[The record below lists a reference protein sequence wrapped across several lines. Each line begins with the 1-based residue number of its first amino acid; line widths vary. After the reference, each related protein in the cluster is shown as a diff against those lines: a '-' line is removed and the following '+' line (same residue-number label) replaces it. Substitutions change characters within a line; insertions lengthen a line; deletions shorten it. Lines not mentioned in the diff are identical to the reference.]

1 MLDTVP
7 PQRTPRARHANEA
20 PNNVLKI
27 TICTILGALIP
38 GVAHLIAGRRYTGMA
53 LLTVTLGLPL
63 TALAVLYFGNGLNT
77 AITVST
83 NPQLL
88 LAVAFAAV
96 LGWLAWSLTIIDGHF
111 ALRQGEVSRHHRALL
126 TSLVVLLTTG
136 LALPTYAVANTA
148 MLQRSLVNTVFASD
162 TAAPP
167 TASPEVA
174 VQDPWRNVGRV
185 NIMLLGSDAGVGR
198 KGTRPDTIMV
208 ASVDT
213 KSGNTVLLS
222 LPRNLQYARF
232 RPGSPGAKAWPRGF
246 RYGDEPFING
256 IWSWADDNPKLF
268 PNAKNPGLAATQSAV
283 EQTLGLDV
291 HYWATV
297 NLAGFED
304 LINAIGG
311 VTINVPKKIAIA
323 KSDAKVVNEW
333 IMPGRQQLDGH
344 QALWFG
350 RSRWKS
356 DDYSRMRRQRCLIG
370 AVTKQADPLTVA
382 KAFPKLAVS
391 ARRNVQTSIPARHI
405 DAFVQL
411 SRRVQKGQL
420 SSVAFTN
427 QVIDSS
433 DPDFTKIRRLTREAL
448 ANSAA
453 QTPAAQPAVTVTPS
467 LSPSVTASRS
477 TGTDA
482 GTDADTDSDSDD
494 RNSSPSKRTQAAES
508 LDEVCSY

>member
-1 MLDTVP
+1 MLDAVP
-7 PQRTPRARHANEA
+7 PQRALRARHANEA
-20 PNNVLKI
+20 PSNVLKI
-27 TICTILGALIP
+27 TICTILGALVP
-38 GVAHLIAGRRYTGMA
+38 GVAHLIAGRKYTGVA

-63 TALAVLYFGNGLNT
+63 TALALYYFGNGLNT
-77 AITVST
+77 AITIST

-88 LAVAFAAV
+88 LAIAFAAV
-96 LGWLAWSLTIIDGHF
+96 LGWLAWSLTMIDGHF

-148 MLQRSLVNTVFASD
+148 MLQRSLLNTVFASD

-174 VQDPWRNVGRV
+174 TQDPWRNVERV
-185 NIMLLGSDAGVGR
+185 NVMLLGSDAGVGR

-208 ASVDT
+208 ASIDT

-246 RYGDEPFING
+246 RYGEEPLLNG

-268 PNAKNPGLAATQSAV
+268 PNTQNPGLTATQSAV

-304 LINAIGG
+304 LIDAIGG
-311 VTINVPKKIAIA
+311 VSITVPKKIAIA
-323 KSDAKVVNEW
+323 KSDAKVVTEW
-333 IMPGRQQLDGH
+333 IMPGRQQLDGY

-382 KAFPKLAVS
+382 RAFPKLAVS

-420 SSVAFTN
+420 TSVAFTN
-427 QVIDSS
+427 QIITTGN
-433 DPDFTKIRRLTREAL
+433 PDFAKIRRLTQEAIE
-448 ANSAA
+448 NST
-453 QTPAAQPAVTVTPS
+453 QPTTPAEPAVTLTPS
-467 LSPSVTASRS
+467 LSRSDSPSQKASANDDSDRKTTAS
-477 TGTDA
+477 
-482 GTDADTDSDSDD
+482 
-494 RNSSPSKRTQAAES
+494 SKGAPAAQA